1 MKVHLD
7 PQTMFVLISQVLL
20 QISVG
25 SLTAVKYWSKER

>member
-7 PQTMFVLISQVLL
+7 PRTMFVLSLQVLL

-25 SLTAVKYWSKER
+25 SLTAAEY